1 MWQLLNRQYGKKIY
15 GTKSQGKTVLLLSM
29 LAVTSVANA
38 TQEGDVKPN
47 LDLFLACAQ
56 VNKDSARLACY
67 DKVSANAGLPN
78 FVAQKAA
85 IDLGKTFRSTIK
97 GNPELVLEGEIP
109 AYMVEDVAKESIKS
123 HTAKQ
128 QLDNNKN
135 LDNQILSRF
144 GVTQNDVEKYSP
156 LSLAYDLDKNSEIG
170 NFKLRAHN
178 PMYVLPVFVHDKPN
192 RTPNSP
198 NHPSPKPMGDTYRS
212 PEAKYQLSVK
222 TKVAEDLFDTNAD
235 LWFGY
240 TQQSHWQVYN
250 EDNSHPFR
258 ANDYMPEI
266 FVTQPVTAELP
277 FNGRLRMLGA
287 GLMHHS
293 NGEDDPISRSWNKM
307 YLMAGAEWGDL
318 TVIPRFSKRI
328 ENEKNENDDNP
339 DIEDFY
345 GFGDVQV
352 FYPLD
357 DKNNLAGM
365 FRISPST
372 GKGAVQ
378 VDYTHELDNG
388 VGIYLQLFHGYGES
402 IIDYNYEDTTVGV
415 GVMLNDWQGL

>member
-1 MWQLLNRQYGKKIY
+1 MRQLVNRQYGKKIY
-15 GTKSQGKTVLLLSM
+15 GNKSQGKTVLLLSI
-29 LAVTSVANA
+29 LAVTPVANA
-38 TQEGDVKPN
+38 TSEVAVKPSSE
-47 LDLFLACAQ
+47 LFLACAQ
-56 VNKDSARLACY
+56 VNKDAARLACY
-67 DKVSANAGLPN
+67 DKVSAKAELPN
-78 FVAQKAA
+78 FVAEKAA
-85 IDLGKTFRSTIK
+85 IDLGKTFQSAIK
-97 GNPELVLEGEIP
+97 GKPEVVLEGERAGYI
-109 AYMVEDVAKESIKS
+109 VEEVAKKPNDNKK
-123 HTAKQ
+123 AKQ
-128 QLDNNKN
+128 QENGKQAF
-135 LDNQILSRF
+135 DNQVLGQV
-144 GVTQNDVEKYSP
+144 GVTQRDVEKYSP
-156 LSLAYDLDKNSEIG
+156 LSLAYDLDKNSEVG

-192 RTPNSP
+192 RTPSSP
-198 NHPSPKPMGDTYRS
+198 NQPSPKPMGDTYRA

-258 ANDYMPEI
+258 ASDYMPEI

-277 FNGRLRMLGA
+277 FNGQLRMIGA

-293 NGEDDPISRSWNKM
+293 NGEDDPLSRSWNKM

-318 TVIPRFSKRI
+318 TVIPRFSKRL
-328 ENEKNENDDNP
+328 ETEKDKDDDNP

-345 GFGDVQV
+345 GFGDVKV

-357 DKNNLAGM
+357 DKNNIAGT
-365 FRISPST
+365 FRLNPST

-388 VGIYLQLFHGYGES
+388 VSMYLQLFHGYGES
-402 IIDYNYEDTTVGV
+402 IIDYNHEDTTVGV
-415 GVMLNDWQGL
+415 GIMLNDWQGL